1 MAEIT
6 LSAAVRAN
14 LLNLAST
21 QSLINQTQ
29 NRLATG
35 LKIASPIDDAKLYFE
50 AKGLSDR
57 AGDFRQLRDGID
69 QAVSQVKVALDAVD
83 AIDSLVSQLKGLAI
97 SAKSATGSELTSIVT
112 QYNDLRAQIDLLA
125 TDAEYQ
131 GLNLVNGTASSL
143 TVSFG
148 TLTSSLLTIAGQ
160 DLNNGSS
167 GLLITSAGTGG
178 ASFSVAG
185 NIDSA
190 IAELDAAI
198 TTLRGAASTLGSNVA
213 LLQTR
218 LEFTNSYVN
227 ALEGGAVKLTL
238 ANVNEEG
245 ANLVALQ
252 TRQSLGISALAF
264 AGQSEQSVLALFR

>member
-57 AGDFRQLRDGID
+57 ASDFRQLRDGID

-97 SAKSATGSELTSIVT
+97 SAKSATGSELTSITT

-125 TDAEYQ
+125 SDAQYQ
-131 GLNLVNGTASSL
+131 GLNLVNDTAASL

-148 TLTSSLLTIAGQ
+148 TLTSSLLTIAAQ
-160 DLNNGSS
+160 DLNASS
-167 GLLITSAGTGG
+167 GLLITSAGTGA

-198 TTLRGAASTLGSNVA
+198 TTLRGAASALGSNVG

-218 LEFTNSYVN
+218 LDFTKSYVN

-238 ANVNEEG
+238 ADINEEG

-252 TRQSLGISALAF
+252 TRQQLGISALAF
-264 AGQSEQSVLALFR
+264 AGQSEQSVLSLFR

>member
-1 MAEIT
+1 MAVIT

-57 AGDFRQLRDGID
+57 ASDFRQLRDGID

-97 SAKSATGSELTSIVT
+97 SAKSATGSELTSITT

-148 TLTSSLLTIAGQ
+148 TLTSSQLTIAGQ
-160 DLNNGSS
+160 DLNGSS
-167 GLLITSAGTGG
+167 GLLITSAGTGL

-198 TTLRGAASTLGSNVA
+198 TTLRGAASALGSNVA